1 MSAIHPVPAQRPS
14 LAYFAFVPE
23 GNLKGIRIVRLK
35 ARTFTKTIE
44 NPLRERT
51 VITVEMMSARGAD
64 DLCLSPKKPTRSVV
78 FVSAIRGRRLC
89 RW

>member
-44 NPLRERT
+44 NALRERT
-51 VITVEMMSARGAD
+51 VITVQGDRAGARLAVRSGSLKKGD
-64 DLCLSPKKPTRSVV
+64 DD
-78 FVSAIRGRRLC
+78 A
-89 RW
+89 